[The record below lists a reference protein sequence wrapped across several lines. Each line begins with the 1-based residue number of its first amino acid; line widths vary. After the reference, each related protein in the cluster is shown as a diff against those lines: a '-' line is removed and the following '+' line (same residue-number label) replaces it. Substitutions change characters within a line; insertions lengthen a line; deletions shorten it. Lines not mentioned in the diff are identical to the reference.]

1 MKLIIYLPKMTG
13 FDIEVDG
20 QTLHSKYSNITMDV
34 QLNEGK
40 HVVSTLDQAPTPT
53 FWNKII
59 GFFNPFN
66 QSVNNYSSSYEFE
79 LAKDNNVQIS
89 IEYGNY
95 DCVEFIFDE

>member
-20 QTLHSKYSNITMDV
+20 HTLHSKYSNIIMDV

-59 GFFNPFN
+59 GFFILLIS
-66 QSVNNYSSSYEFE
+66 QSIITAHLTNLNWRKIIMFRFLLNMAIMIV
-79 LAKDNNVQIS
+79 
-89 IEYGNY
+89 
-95 DCVEFIFDE
+95 